1 MIAQLYQNL
10 GRVLVMLVLL
20 ACSAFFAGSET
31 AFFSLTRRQI
41 KQLSASSHR
50 LEKLIAGLLRNPGHL
65 LNCLLLGNMTVNVL
79 YFAVSSILVLHASH
93 AWGWGAGTALAFA
106 TFLLFVLFGEILPK
120 SFVYLNARPLAV
132 AAAVPVFFI
141 VQVLGPIALFFRI
154 VFLEPVLRLFF
165 GRARQGQTMTLAE
178 FRSLVELSRRRG
190 LLTPHENRLLAE
202 VVDLGLL
209 KVRHVMRPRV
219 DMVACNAADAPD
231 AVRKLMLAHRLTKIP
246 VYVRNVDN
254 VVGLVHLRDLFL
266 KPAASL
272 DQLKQR
278 VHFVPEQKTVE
289 SLLEFFRKT
298 GTDMAAVVDEY
309 GGIAGIVQL
318 EDIAEELVG
327 RMDAAAGAEPIQQLG
342 PFQYRLPGDL
352 AIHDWADA
360 LGIDIGETRQSTI
373 GGLVTTLLER
383 VPRKGDVIS
392 LGNLKFTVERVR
404 KHRIE
409 TVILTV
415 EPIPS
420 NG

>member
-1 MIAQLYQNL
+1 MTAQVYQNL
-10 GRVLVMLVLL
+10 GRILAMLVLL

-41 KQLSASSHR
+41 KQFSASSHR
-50 LEKLIAGLLRNPGHL
+50 LEKLVASLLRNPGHL

-79 YFAVSSILVLHASH
+79 YFAVSSILVLHAGH

-106 TFLLFVLFGEILPK
+106 TFLLLVLFGEILPK

-132 AAAVPVFFI
+132 AAVVPVFFI

-154 VFLEPVLRLFF
+154 VFLEPVLRLSF
-165 GRARQGQTMTLAE
+165 GHARQGVMTLAE

-219 DMVACNAADAPD
+219 DMIACNAANAPD

-266 KPAASL
+266 RPGVSL
-272 DQLKQR
+272 DQLKQP

-298 GTDMAAVVDEY
+298 GIDTAAVVDEY

-327 RMDAAAGAEPIQQLG
+327 RMDAAAGVEPIQQLG
-342 PFQYRLPGDL
+342 PFQYRLAGDL
-352 AIHDWADA
+352 PIHDWADA

-373 GGLVTTLLER
+373 GGMVTTLLGR
-383 VPRKGDVIS
+383 MPRKGDIVS

-409 TVILTV
+409 TMILTV

-420 NG
+420 HG